1 MDDHISWFP
10 VAERDSLSE
19 ETRALFDQVE
29 EKLGFV
35 PNVFRAF
42 AWREPRMLKWKA
54 HFDDV
59 MTPSPGLGKAERE
72 MISVVV
78 SMQNQCL
85 YCLTSHGFALRAL
98 LKDPAKGERITLDYR
113 RAGLTEKQMAMLDFA
128 VKLTLDPVTVAEED
142 VDDLR
147 AVGFSDEDTWD
158 IVEVTAMF
166 NFTNRLMSGTGVLPN
181 PEYHGM
187 AR

>member
-1 MDDHISWFP
+1 MDGHISWFP
-10 VAERDSLSE
+10 VVERDSLSE

-59 MTPSPGLGKAERE
+59 MAPSPGLGKAERE

-85 YCLTSHGFALRAL
+85 YCLTSHGFALRAI